1 MNSMN
6 RINKFLEMFW
16 LIVSILSVV
25 FVVIYYIYYGTENNL
40 ILILLPIISITM
52 YVFRRSMYSKFK
64 DRY

>member
-1 MNSMN
+1 MN

-16 LIVSILSVV
+16 LVVSILSLV

-40 ILILLPIISITM
+40 ILILLPIISIAM